1 MAKDLHSF
9 IAELERDH
17 PDDIIRVKKT
27 VDPAKHEITAVM
39 ELLAQ
44 QRGRHL
50 LGLFERPLNLK
61 GQESDIPVLIN
72 AFATRSAART
82 RSGCR
87 ERTRKLPLSLAFSKM
102 GLNPVPPGDRRG
114 VGTRQ
119 ADRANGR
126 RHRHPGAPDGD
137 PLRG

>member
-44 QRGRHL
+44 QRGRHP

-61 GQESDIPVLIN
+61 GQESEIPVLIN
-72 AFATRSAART
+72 AFATRERCAYAL
-82 RSGCR
+82 GVPR
-87 ERTRKLPLSLAFSKM
+87 EDSKLPLSLAFSKM
-102 GLNPVPPGDRRG
+102 GLNPVPP
-114 VGTRQ
+114 VVTTR
-119 ADRANGR
+119 R
-126 RHRHPGAPDGD
+126 RHPSSRSCKRATTSTPGSS
-137 PLRG
+137 RW